1 MIEIRNRCEIGC
13 KEVGDWGG
21 SGTGGWAGRER
32 NGEKL
37 RAPGP
42 AWHNYPLASKPV
54 GVENVR
60 RHGNES
66 GQSTRTN
73 GRRMASALL
82 GAVMFSVGVTQGFA
96 APIGP
101 GDGQQIASIDGVDLP
116 VFTYRPSGCEPRLLL
131 LVFHGVGRDGA
142 PYRDHARPLAD
153 RVCAIVAAPQFDRKR
168 FPRDEY
174 QYGGV
179 TPASVASGAS
189 ATSAVKR
196 RTVDLIP
203 ELVTWA
209 REAAG
214 QTESPYVLLGHSAGA
229 QFVDRV
235 AAYAPVPAAR
245 VVVANPSTWVLPD
258 TKTAI
263 PFGFG
268 GLGTDA
274 VKEKALRAYLAE
286 PLTVLLGQD
295 DVHQRWL
302 AQGKQA
308 RAQGDNRY
316 DRGTHA
322 FHAAEEVAKRNG
334 WVFGWKLIEV
344 PGVGHDAA
352 AMLGSPQAVEALGL
366 GGGG

>member
-1 MIEIRNRCEIGC
+1 MARATEKG
-13 KEVGDWGG
+13 
-21 SGTGGWAGRER
+21 A
-32 NGEKL
+32 KL

-42 AWHNYPLASKPV
+42 ARHNYTLVSKPV
-54 GVENVR
+54 GVESVR

-66 GQSTRTN
+66 SQSTRTN
-73 GRRMASALL
+73 VRRMASALL
-82 GAVMFSVGVTQGFA
+82 GAVMFSVGVTQALA

-101 GDGQQIASIDGVDLP
+101 GNGQQIVSIGGVDVP
-116 VFTYRPSGCEPRLLL
+116 VFTYRPSGCEPGLLL
-131 LVFHGVGRDGA
+131 LVFHGVGRDGG

-153 RVCAIVAAPQFDRKR
+153 RVCAIVVAPQFDRKR
-168 FPRDEY
+168 FPRDAY

-179 TPASVASGAS
+179 TPASIAAGTAGAVDAS
-189 ATSAVKR
+189 ATSAVGR

-203 ELVTWA
+203 ALVSWA
-209 REAAG
+209 REAARP
-214 QTESPYVLLGHSAGA
+214 TELPYILLGHSAGA

-258 TKTAI
+258 TKTTI

-268 GLGTDA
+268 GLGTDE
-274 VKEKALRAYLAE
+274 VEEKALRAYLAE
-286 PLTVLLGQD
+286 PLTILLGQD

-316 DRGTHA
+316 ERGTHA
-322 FHAAEEVAKRNG
+322 FHQAEEVAKRNG

-352 AMLGSPQAVEALGL
+352 AMFDSPQAVEALGL
-366 GGGG
+366 GAGN

>member
-1 MIEIRNRCEIGC
+1 M
-13 KEVGDWGG
+13 
-21 SGTGGWAGRER
+21 
-32 NGEKL
+32 
-37 RAPGP
+37 
-42 AWHNYPLASKPV
+42 
-54 GVENVR
+54 VR
-60 RHGNES
+60 
-66 GQSTRTN
+66 
-73 GRRMASALL
+73 ALL
-82 GAVMFSVGVTQGFA
+82 GAFVFSAGMTQA
-96 APIGP
+96 SAEPIGP
-101 GDGQQIASIDGVDLP
+101 GNAQQVASIGGVDLP

-131 LVFHGVGRDGA
+131 LVFHGVGRDGG
-142 PYRDHARPLAD
+142 PYRNHARPLAD
-153 RVCAIVAAPQFDRKR
+153 RVCAIVVAPQFDQRR

-179 TPASVASGAS
+179 KSASLASGAS
-189 ATSAVKR
+189 ATSAGGR

-209 REAAG
+209 RDAAG
-214 QTESPYVLLGHSAGA
+214 QTELPYILLGHSAGA

-235 AAYAPVPAAR
+235 AAYAPVAAAR

-268 GLGTDA
+268 GLGTDE
-274 VKEKALRAYLAE
+274 VEERALRAYLAE

-322 FHAAEEVAKRNG
+322 FHAAEEVARRNG
-334 WVFGWKLIEV
+334 WAFGWKLIEV

-352 AMLGSPQAVEALGL
+352 AMFDSPQAVEALGL
-366 GGGG
+366 DGGG

>member
-1 MIEIRNRCEIGC
+1 
-13 KEVGDWGG
+13 
-21 SGTGGWAGRER
+21 
-32 NGEKL
+32 
-37 RAPGP
+37 
-42 AWHNYPLASKPV
+42 
-54 GVENVR
+54 
-60 RHGNES
+60 
-66 GQSTRTN
+66 
-73 GRRMASALL
+73 MAS
-82 GAVMFSVGVTQGFA
+82 
-96 APIGP
+96 IG
-101 GDGQQIASIDGVDLP
+101 GVDLP

-131 LVFHGVGRDGA
+131 LVFHGVGRDGG
-142 PYRDHARPLAD
+142 PYRNHARPLAD
-153 RVCAIVAAPQFDRKR
+153 RVCAIVVAPQFDQRR

-179 TPASVASGAS
+179 KSASLASGAS
-189 ATSAVKR
+189 ATSAGGR

-203 ELVTWA
+203 EFVTWA

-214 QTESPYVLLGHSAGA
+214 QTELPYILLGHSAGA

-268 GLGTDA
+268 GLGTDE
-274 VKEKALRAYLAE
+274 VEERALRAYLAE
-286 PLTVLLGQD
+286 PLMVLLGQD
-295 DVHQRWL
+295 DVRQRWL

-334 WVFGWKLIEV
+334 WTFGWKLIEV

-352 AMLGSPQAVEALGL
+352 AMFDSPQAVEALGL
-366 GGGG
+366 DGGG